1 VVYVAKQLGHA
12 PLLTL
17 NTYGHVIDDLEDD
30 GPRLSAVD
38 TILLARAGKPAE
50 RPGQNVS
57 SG

>member
-1 VVYVAKQLGHA
+1 
-12 PLLTL
+12 
-17 NTYGHVIDDLEDD
+17 LEDD

-38 TILLARAGKPAE
+38 TILLARADKPAE